1 MEKIPVIIGKI
12 SKYQRKYIDEKLSE
26 TGLAGAQGIIL
37 AKLDRFGFMTPKEIA
52 GLGIV
57 EKAAVAKVLK
67 KLYEL
72 KYIDKEFSGLDGRS
86 YRVKLTSKGLAM
98 ANRVKK
104 YVVEL
109 EERYKTIL
117 SPETIEEL
125 LKLEEEL
132 NK

>member
-1 MEKIPVIIGKI
+1 MERIPVIIGKI
-12 SKYQRKYIDEKLSE
+12 SKYQRRYIDEKLSE

-37 AKLDRFGFMTPKEIA
+37 AKLDILGMMTPKEIA

-86 YRVKLTSKGLAM
+86 YRVKLTSKGLDM
-98 ANRVKK
+98 ASRVKK

-125 LKLEEEL
+125 LRLEEEL
-132 NK
+132 IK